1 MWERTGRGQ
10 SEPGE
15 KEGEGQVQK
24 TMRMQGETPSHR
36 PEVRRPRWMDTPQVF
51 GVRSAN
57 CQRQQSLIFS
67 RENKDLPWA
76 PNQQSGV
83 LRHTSGLGSVQIPG
97 LCREPRVTGTV
108 KKRRICSSCS
118 FVPHRARGFPEQG
131 VGGMRG
137 PPHST
142 FHRAAVTRTH
152 APALGQRDLR
162 SKCPRRLGAVPRR
175 ESRT

>member
-1 MWERTGRGQ
+1 M
-10 SEPGE
+10 
-15 KEGEGQVQK
+15 QK
-24 TMRMQGETPSHR
+24 TMRRQGETPSRR
-36 PEVRRPRWMDTPQVF
+36 PEVRSQGGWTRHKSLEYVLPTARGSSHVLSSRGEIKLCLGHLTSKVGYLGTHPAPVCTDTRTVPRAQ
-51 GVRSAN
+51 AN
-57 CQRQQSLIFS
+57 GHSQ
-67 RENKDLPWA
+67 
-76 PNQQSGV
+76 
-83 LRHTSGLGSVQIPG
+83 
-97 LCREPRVTGTV
+97 
-108 KKRRICSSCS
+108 KKRRICSSCG

-142 FHRAAVTRTH
+142 FHRAAAAHTH